1 MDRAFLYGM
10 INHIVL
16 LLALVFLY
24 SQLIRRWGQGSGT
37 AYCATGVLFG
47 GVAVITMLFPLP
59 YAPGVFLDVR
69 TILLGGVGLIA
80 GPAATAVAVA
90 LTVALEIWRNGAAM
104 LVGVAV
110 ILPPA
115 LLGLAVHRYRLR
127 FVFLNRPVALYI
139 FGLAVHVATLAC
151 LWVLADP
158 AQRRTVTE
166 ILRPVLL
173 TYPVITMLFARL
185 LVSVEE
191 RWQGLA
197 SLQRSQDFLTE
208 IINAAGDPLF
218 VKDGQHRWVLVNDAF
233 CDLWRHSRE
242 ELIGRSDPDVHAP
255 ELAAVFWERD
265 DEVFCTGRNSAYEER
280 LIDGRGRERV
290 VVTRKSRYIDR
301 YGNSYI
307 VGTVR
312 DITEQKAA
320 ETLRMESEERYRA
333 MIQQSLDAIL
343 IVDIKSKR
351 VLESNAQCVILLGY
365 SEEEI
370 ANLRVYDL
378 VVDTRD
384 NIDRRIQ
391 MILSGIELPS
401 RLLRI
406 RRKDGR
412 IIEAERSATTI
423 QYGGKKVF
431 MFAVRDISAERK
443 MQGLILRDVSMAAD
457 VQKALIPRGFDDM
470 LLSVRTLYTSF
481 HVVSGD
487 FYDFG
492 WSQDHQKFSGFIL
505 DVSGHGVSSS
515 LQGIAVSAYFREI
528 LNSPMSLDAKLKWIN
543 QRVLRYFTDET
554 YAAAIC
560 FEFDFSRKLLN
571 YATAGIYGF
580 LASSDTL
587 PPMVRQS
594 GSFVGIMED
603 PEYLETS
610 VPFSAGDSFYF
621 MSDGIFDQVSKL
633 PEPPLGDFERTVQ
646 ALGDLAES
654 PLRKDDCTAVCIR
667 ISGQPSFPLCLETH
681 RAGDYQRVRARIR
694 NVLGDVAGYEAG
706 KVFIALG
713 EALNNAAREST
724 DIRVKLNLLG
734 RRLVIRVRDSGAGFD
749 GNRFVQSVSQRGI
762 SGVFEERLG
771 AEGGRGIMIMLS
783 WMDRVVYSRDGR
795 EVLLM
800 KRLTRCLD
808 AAGDS

>member
-1 MDRAFLYGM
+1 MDRAFVYGA

-24 SQLIRRWGQGSGT
+24 SQVIQRWEQESRAGH
-37 AYCATGVLFG
+37 CAVGALFG
-47 GVAVITMLFPLP
+47 GIAAVGMLFPLP
-59 YAPGVFLDVR
+59 YAPGIFLDSR

-80 GPAATAVAVA
+80 GPDAAAVAVA
-90 LTVALEIWRNGAAM
+90 MTVALEAWRSGAAM
-104 LVGVAV
+104 LTGVAL

-115 LLGLAVHRYRLR
+115 LLGVAAYRFRRRFVCLDHPLALYAFGVAVH
-127 FVFLNRPVALYI
+127 
-139 FGLAVHVATLAC
+139 GATLGC

-158 AQRRTVTE
+158 AQRGVLTE
-166 ILRPVLL
+166 FIRPVLL
-173 TYPVITMLFARL
+173 AYPVITMLFARL
-185 LVSVEE
+185 IVSVEE

-197 SLQRSQDFLTE
+197 ALQKSQDFLAE
-208 IINAAGDPLF
+208 IINAADDPLF
-218 VKDGQHRWVLVNDAF
+218 VKDGHHRWVLVNDAF
-233 CDLWRHSRE
+233 CELWCHSRE

-265 DEVFCTGRNSAYEER
+265 DEVFRTGRNSAYEER

-290 VVTRKSRYIDR
+290 VVTRKSLYIDR
-301 YGNSYI
+301 HGKQYI

-320 ETLRMESEERYRA
+320 ESLLLESEERYRA

-351 VLESNAQCVILLGY
+351 ILEANAQSGNLLGY
-365 SEEEI
+365 SMEEI

-378 VVDTRD
+378 VVDTRE

-401 RLLRI
+401 RMLRI

-443 MQGLILRDVSMAAD
+443 LQGLILRDVSMAAD

-470 LLSVRTLYTSF
+470 LLSVRTVYTSF

-543 QRVLRYFTDET
+543 RRVLRYFTDET

-560 FEFDFSRKLLN
+560 FEFDFSRKMLS

-580 LASSDTL
+580 LACSNSL
-587 PPMVRQS
+587 PPVVRQS
-594 GSFVGIMED
+594 GSLVGIMED
-603 PEYLETS
+603 PEFVENS

-621 MSDGIFDQVSKL
+621 MSDGIYDQVPKRQETML
-633 PEPPLGDFERTVQ
+633 DDFERTVQ
-646 ALGDLAES
+646 TLGDLAES
-654 PLRKDDCTAVCIR
+654 PLRKDDCSAVCVR
-667 ISGQPSFPLCLETH
+667 INGRPSFPISLETH
-681 RAGDYQRVRARIR
+681 RAGEYQRVRARVR
-694 NVLGDVAGYEAG
+694 NVLGDVAGDEAG
-706 KVFIALG
+706 KIFIALG
-713 EALNNAAREST
+713 EALNNAARESM
-724 DIRVKLNLLG
+724 DIRVRLNLLG
-734 RRLVIRVRDSGAGFD
+734 RRLVLRVRDEGAGFD
-749 GNRFVQSVSQRGI
+749 GNRFVQSVSQRGL

-783 WMDRVVYSRDGR
+783 WMDQVVYSRDGR

>member
-24 SQLIRRWGQGSGT
+24 SQLIRRWDRDTRPGQ
-37 AYCATGVLFG
+37 CAAGALFG
-47 GVAVITMLFPLP
+47 GIATIGMLFPLP
-59 YAPGVFLDVR
+59 YAPGIFLDVR
-69 TILLGGVGLIA
+69 TILLGVIGLIA
-80 GPAATAVAVA
+80 GVTAVTVAVA
-90 LTVALEIWRNGAAM
+90 LTVALEVWRNGTAM
-104 LVGVAV
+104 LPGIAAIFTSAMLGVV
-110 ILPPA
+110 
-115 LLGLAVHRYRLR
+115 VQR
-127 FVFLNRPVALYI
+127 FKPRSFSLSEPLTLYV
-139 FGLAVHVATLAC
+139 FGLVVHGVTLGC
-151 LWVLADP
+151 LWIMAES
-158 AQRRTVTE
+158 AQRRSLTE
-166 ILRPVLL
+166 MILPVLL

-185 LVSVEE
+185 IVSVEE

-197 SLQRSQDFLTE
+197 ELQKSQDFLTE

-218 VKDGQHRWVLVNDAF
+218 VKDRHHRWVLVNDAF
-233 CDLWRHSRE
+233 CELWCHSRE
-242 ELIGRSDPDVHAP
+242 ELIGRSDPDVHSP
-255 ELAAVFWERD
+255 EQAAVFWERD
-265 DEVFCTGRNSAYEER
+265 DEVFHTGRNSAYEER
-280 LIDGRGRERV
+280 LTDGRGRERV
-290 VVTRKSRYIDR
+290 VVTRKSRFVDR
-301 YGNSYI
+301 YGKQYI

-320 ETLRMESEERYRA
+320 EALLLENEERYRA

-351 VLESNAQCVILLGY
+351 ILEANAQSGNLLGY
-365 SEEEI
+365 SMEEI

-378 VVDTRD
+378 VVDTRE

-401 RLLRI
+401 RMLRI

-423 QYGGKKVF
+423 QYGGNKVF

-443 MQGLILRDVSMAAD
+443 LQGLILRDVSMAAD

-470 LLSVRTLYTSF
+470 LLSVRTVYTSF

-492 WSQDHQKFSGFIL
+492 WSQDHQNFSGFIL

-543 QRVLRYFTDET
+543 RRVLRYFTDET

-560 FEFDFSRKLLN
+560 FEFDFSRKILS

-580 LASSDTL
+580 LACSNSL
-587 PPMVRQS
+587 PPVVRQS
-594 GSFVGIMED
+594 GSLVGIMED
-603 PEYLETS
+603 PEFVETS

-621 MSDGIFDQVSKL
+621 MSDGIYDQVSKRQETML
-633 PEPPLGDFERTVQ
+633 DDFERTVQ
-646 ALGDLAES
+646 MLGDLAES
-654 PLRKDDCTAVCIR
+654 PLRKDDCSAVCIR
-667 ISGQPSFPLCLETH
+667 ISGRPSFPICLETH
-681 RAGDYQRVRARIR
+681 RAGEYQRVRVRVR
-694 NVLGDVAGYEAG
+694 NVLGDVAGDEAG
-706 KVFIALG
+706 KIFIALG

-724 DIRVKLNLLG
+724 DIRVKMNLLG
-734 RRLVIRVRDSGAGFD
+734 RRLILRVRDEGAGFD
-749 GNRFVQSVSQRGI
+749 GNRFVQSVSQQGL

-795 EVLLM
+795 EVLMM

>member
-24 SQLIRRWGQGSGT
+24 SQLIRRWGQGSRAGHY
-37 AYCATGVLFG
+37 AVGALFG
-47 GVAVITMLFPLP
+47 GIAVISMLFPLQ
-59 YAPGVFLDVR
+59 YA
-69 TILLGGVGLIA
+69 
-80 GPAATAVAVA
+80 
-90 LTVALEIWRNGAAM
+90 
-104 LVGVAV
+104 AV
-110 ILPPA
+110 IFPPA
-115 LLGLAVHRYRLR
+115 LLGVVAHRFRSR
-127 FVFLNRPVALYI
+127 FICLNRPVALYV
-139 FGLAVHVATLAC
+139 FGLAVHGATLAC
-151 LWVLADP
+151 LWAVADP
-158 AQRRTVTE
+158 AQRRALTE
-166 ILRPVLL
+166 ISRPVLL
-173 TYPVITMLFARL
+173 AYPVITMLFARL
-185 LVSVEE
+185 IVSVEE

-197 SLQRSQDFLTE
+197 ELQKSQDFLAE
-208 IINAAGDPLF
+208 IINAAVDPLF
-218 VKDGQHRWVLVNDAF
+218 VKDRHHRWVLVNDAF
-233 CDLWRHSRE
+233 CDLWCHSRE
-242 ELIGRSDPDVHAP
+242 ELIGKSDPDVHAP

-265 DEVFCTGRNSAYEER
+265 DEVFRTGRNSAHEER
-280 LIDGRGRERV
+280 LTDGRGRERV

-301 YGNSYI
+301 HGNHYV

-320 ETLRMESEERYRA
+320 EALRLESEERYRA

-351 VLESNAQCVILLGY
+351 VLESNAQCVNLLGY

-378 VVDTRD
+378 VVDTRE
-384 NIDRRIQ
+384 NVDRRIQ
-391 MILSGIELPS
+391 MILSGIDLPG

-443 MQGLILRDVSMAAD
+443 LQGLILRDVSMAAD

-543 QRVLRYFTDET
+543 RRVLRYFTDAT

-560 FEFDFSRKLLN
+560 FEFDFSRKVLN

-580 LASSDTL
+580 LACSDSL
-587 PPMVRQS
+587 PPVVRQS
-594 GSFVGIMED
+594 GSLVGIMED
-603 PEYLETS
+603 PEFVESS
-610 VPFSAGDSFYF
+610 VSFSAGDSFYF
-621 MSDGIFDQVSKL
+621 MSDGIFDQVAKL
-633 PEPPLGDFERTVQ
+633 PEPPLTDFERTIQ

-667 ISGQPSFPLCLETH
+667 IGGQPSFPICLETH
-681 RAGDYQRVRARIR
+681 RAGEYQRVRARVR
-694 NVLGDVAGYEAG
+694 NVLGDVAGDEAG

-724 DIRVKLNLLG
+724 EIRVKLNLLG
-734 RRLVIRVRDSGAGFD
+734 RRLVLRVRDDGAGFD
-749 GNRFVQSVSQRGI
+749 GNRFVQSVSRQGVA
-762 SGVFEERLG
+762 GVFEERLG

-800 KRLTRCLD
+800 KRLTPLP
-808 AAGDS
+808 

>member
-16 LLALVFLY
+16 LLALAFLY
-24 SQLIRRWGQGSGT
+24 SQLIRRWEQGAREGHR
-37 AYCATGVLFG
+37 AAGLLFG
-47 GVAVITMLFPLP
+47 GAAVISLLFPLQ
-59 YAPGVFLDVR
+59 YA
-69 TILLGGVGLIA
+69 
-80 GPAATAVAVA
+80 
-90 LTVALEIWRNGAAM
+90 
-104 LVGVAV
+104 AV
-110 ILPPA
+110 IFPPA
-115 LLGLAVHRYRLR
+115 LLGITVHRFRSR
-127 FVFLNRPVALYI
+127 FVCLNRPAALYV
-139 FGLAVHVATLAC
+139 FGFAIHGATLAC
-151 LWVLADP
+151 LWALAGP
-158 AQRRTVTE
+158 AQRDVLTE
-166 ILRPVLL
+166 MILPLL
-173 TYPVITMLFARL
+173 LAYPVITMLFVRL
-185 LVSVEE
+185 IISVEE

-197 SLQRSQDFLTE
+197 ELQKNQDFLAE

-218 VKDGQHRWVLVNDAF
+218 VKDRQHRWVLVNDAF
-233 CDLWRHSRE
+233 CDLWRLSRE

-255 ELAAVFWERD
+255 ELAVVFWERD
-265 DEVFCTGRNSAYEER
+265 DEVFRTGRNSAYEER
-280 LIDGRGRERV
+280 LTDGRGRERV

-301 YGNSYI
+301 HGKSYI

-312 DITEQKAA
+312 DITEQKAVEA
-320 ETLRMESEERYRA
+320 LRLESEERYRA

-351 VLESNAQCVILLGY
+351 VLESNAQCVNLLGY
-365 SEEEI
+365 NEEEI

-378 VVDTRD
+378 VVDTRE

-443 MQGLILRDVSMAAD
+443 LQGLILKDVSMAAD
-457 VQKALIPRGFDDM
+457 VQKALIPGGFDDM

-481 HVVSGD
+481 HVVSG
-487 FYDFG
+487 DFG

-543 QRVLRYFTDET
+543 RRVLRYFTDAT

-560 FEFDFSRKLLN
+560 FEFDFSRKVLN

-580 LASSDTL
+580 LAWSESL
-587 PPMVRQS
+587 PPVVRQS
-594 GSFVGIMED
+594 GSLVGIMED
-603 PEYLETS
+603 PEFVESS
-610 VPFSAGDSFYF
+610 VSFSAGDAFYF

-633 PEPPLGDFERTVQ
+633 PEPPLGDFERTLQ
-646 ALGDLAES
+646 TLADLAES

-667 ISGQPSFPLCLETH
+667 ISGQPAFPICLETQ
-681 RAGDYQRVRARIR
+681 RAGEYQRVRARVR

-706 KVFIALG
+706 KIFIALG

-749 GNRFVQSVSQRGI
+749 GNRFVQSVSQRGL

-808 AAGDS
+808 VAGDS